1 MELHDEIS
9 GFFAQVRDNLDFV
22 ALTAAL
28 QRNNISHYI
37 YFVATGNIKLITHA
51 DSYISLRC
59 HRRLVKVN
67 SRSCPELTRLA
78 ANRIFSG
85 KSNYEQFYNEL
96 AQAGVFKWV
105 VDLNNQTRFYWS
117 KDNTLLHSE
126 NIITPIKEIEMAI

>member
-9 GFFAQVRDNLDFV
+9 GFFALVRDNLDFV
-22 ALTAAL
+22 ALTASL

-37 YFVATGNIKLITHA
+37 YFVATGNIKLITHT
-51 DSYISLRC
+51 DSYISLKC
-59 HRRLVKVN
+59 HRPLVKVN
-67 SRSCPELTRLA
+67 TQACPELTQKA

-85 KSNYEQFYNEL
+85 KSSYEQFYKEL

-117 KDNTLLHSE
+117 KDNQLLHSE
-126 NIITPIKEIEMAI
+126 NIFTPIREIEMAV